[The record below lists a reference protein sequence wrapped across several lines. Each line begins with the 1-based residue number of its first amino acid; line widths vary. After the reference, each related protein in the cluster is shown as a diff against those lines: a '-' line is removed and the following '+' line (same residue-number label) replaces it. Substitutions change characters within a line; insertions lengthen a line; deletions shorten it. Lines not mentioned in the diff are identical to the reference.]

1 MMSNHREREFFME
14 RTLIYT
20 ADNSIVSMPVSRFL
34 KQKGF
39 SSQNLVQLKKDPSAV
54 LANGIPCF
62 MNHILQ
68 PGDTLTLHIREDHSS
83 EKIPPVNLPLSGGYA
98 CPPFHE
104 QLLQFPGECPRV
116 LF

>member
-1 MMSNHREREFFME
+1 MSNHREREFFME

-62 MNHILQ
+62 MN
-68 PGDTLTLHIREDHSS
+68 R
-83 EKIPPVNLPLSGGYA
+83 
-98 CPPFHE
+98 
-104 QLLQFPGECPRV
+104 GEALCQRRDAV
-116 LF
+116 CHDCQ

>member
-39 SSQNLVQLKKDPSAV
+39 SSQNLVQLKK
-54 LANGIPCF
+54 
-62 MNHILQ
+62 
-68 PGDTLTLHIREDHSS
+68 T
-83 EKIPPVNLPLSGGYA
+83 PPLYWRTGSPAL
-98 CPPFHE
+98 
-104 QLLQFPGECPRV
+104 
-116 LF
+116 